1 MKKIVRLT
9 ENDLTIIVKKVLRE
23 QDNSNNKMGEK
34 EVNDKLK
41 RMSKS
46 MTDYLHVIGDKRKSN
61 SARDQVIRMFV
72 EMFGDENKS
81 KVNFNYKGRNM
92 TKTPRQFA
100 NMVKLSPQDF
110 NNVKIEN
117 FTPSDKSEW
126 EKTKKLNSSTG
137 GYEDIYLPKFGSITV
152 TSDSIKGNKGNKEYQ
167 QMTPSER
174 ETFATNKRGKIKKQ
188 FKKSRREKENQN
200 TTQKSS
206 GEPKSNQQNTTQ
218 KTTNNQPLKKVKWKN
233 MDVPSVDGVNFKEAF
248 ANAGKIKTQ
257 LPVWDVKNK
266 PVFMW
271 KNKPYIYDLK

>member
-61 SARDQVIRMFV
+61 SARDRVIQMFV

-100 NMVKLSPQDF
+100 AMVKLLPQNF
-110 NNVKIEN
+110 NNFKIGK

-126 EKTKKLNSSTG
+126 EKTKQLNSSRVG
-137 GYEDIYLPKFGSITV
+137 MKIYT
-152 TSDSIKGNKGNKEYQ
+152 
-167 QMTPSER
+167 
-174 ETFATNKRGKIKKQ
+174 
-188 FKKSRREKENQN
+188 NQN
-200 TTQKSS
+200 LVVL
-206 GEPKSNQQNTTQ
+206 
-218 KTTNNQPLKKVKWKN
+218 PLL
-233 MDVPSVDGVNFKEAF
+233 S
-248 ANAGKIKTQ
+248 TQ
-257 LPVWDVKNK
+257 LKEIKEIKNI
-266 PVFMW
+266 
-271 KNKPYIYDLK
+271 NK